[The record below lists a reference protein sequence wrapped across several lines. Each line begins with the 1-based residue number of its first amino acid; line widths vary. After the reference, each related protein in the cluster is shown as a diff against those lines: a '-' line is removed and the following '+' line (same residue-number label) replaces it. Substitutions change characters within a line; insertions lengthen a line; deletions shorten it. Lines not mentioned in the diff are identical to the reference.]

1 VSQGV
6 EILATSQEGSCVK
19 PKKKQPEGCPMDQF
33 FAQDGN
39 GSNRL
44 TRSR

>member
-1 VSQGV
+1 MFLRG
-6 EILATSQEGSCVK
+6 G
-19 PKKKQPEGCPMDQF
+19 PKKGQPEGCSMDQF